1 LTDQTSFAVLTSNN
15 GTIIP
20 LVNTYLQSVCSS
32 PACSNATIQNTTQQV
47 LTSCATDLSN
57 FGISQNIVE
66 IVMNAYPTARK
77 VVCLS
82 TNSTML
88 SNSTTAG
95 YNATSNSTLCP
106 TALLDQFQT
115 YLGVPLSTRYIQS
128 IVLGGNATAY
138 NTITNIAN
146 NKTIATKF
154 ACNDCVTA
162 AVDVVLQDYPVLQN
176 TTFSLG
182 NSPLVANLTSSNSTS
197 SNSTSSNST
206 SSKYTLGEF
215 YQGLCQVPVG
225 ANISL
230 PASIMETAVGVNLT
244 SSMNSTSTST
254 ASFSAAS
261 SGPTGM
267 AARSAQEAK
276 KRFIRWD

>member
-1 LTDQTSFAVLTSNN
+1 MSTN

-20 LVNTYLQSVCSS
+20 EVNTYLQSVCST
-32 PACSNATIQNTTQQV
+32 PACTNATIQNTTQQV

-77 VVCLS
+77 VVCLA
-82 TNSTML
+82 TNSTQL
-88 SNSTTAG
+88 SNSTVAG

-128 IVLGGNATAY
+128 IILGGNATAY
-138 NTITNIAN
+138 NTIVNIAN
-146 NKTIATKF
+146 NKTVATKF

-162 AVDVVLQDYPVLQN
+162 AVDVVLQDYPQLQN
-176 TTFSLG
+176 TSFSLG
-182 NSPLVANLTSSNSTS
+182 NSPLVA
-197 SNSTSSNST
+197 NSTSSNST

-225 ANISL
+225 ANVSL

-244 SSMNSTSTST
+244 GPASSSNSTSTST
-254 ASFSAAS
+254 ASFSALAS
-261 SGPTGM
+261 ATGM
-267 AARSAQEAK
+267 AQRSAQEAK
-276 KRFIRWD
+276 KRFVRWD